1 MVGWGEWGGNG
12 KMEFVTSSTSDIG
25 KNRNTGNSL
34 EEFEE
39 EAIDLKSIINPY
51 SNKHEKLSPNFMD
64 QFMLARVLQAT
75 T

>member
-1 MVGWGEWGGNG
+1 MVEWGEWGGNG

-25 KNRNTGNSL
+25 KNRSIGNSL

-39 EAIDLKSIINPY
+39 EAMDLTSIINPY